1 MTPPILK
8 RFLIAFEQHKLL
20 GLFIFL
26 LSLGISGIVAL
37 QPAPPTPK
45 TTYKASGQL
54 SYSNPPPLFTST
66 GEQLQQ
72 AGRQIN
78 VDILLGPD
86 TQERIKRKL
95 AIDNSQLKQIIEK
108 KLKINLPEGEPTPL
122 INLDYSDANSPEEAV
137 NIIGVFMQEMVE
149 QSRLLNTSQLRSRVD
164 ALKKRLQEVQGEL
177 ANAEEKFYRFLSQE
191 GTGLLAIQD
200 GSLFSGITGSQ
211 QQQRQLKLILEEID
225 GQISSI
231 VEQLGLNPEE
241 AYTAAA
247 LSADPILISLRSQ
260 ILEIENQLKFNEKDL
275 RPEHPTIVALLK
287 QQQTVEQLFQERATE
302 VLGGDGKYKP
312 LPSQLRQDSSLDPA
326 RQQLANTLVTLKT
339 QRKGIERQLNLVQN
353 TEQELR
359 QQYEQFPEQQLEQA
373 RLVQEVETQR
383 ALYQTILTALVDAQS
398 AETETTSS
406 FAIAQAPVVQQVLPT
421 TFAAT
426 NRLLILAAGAG
437 IGLVAAAGTIFLLAT
452 LDDRLYT
459 AKEIREFL
467 GEREVSILGQ
477 LPYVVCFDLTG
488 RETPILIDL
497 DSGYLSFYE
506 RLRSNLRRFAPP
518 SAKVILITSVSADE
532 GKSVTAYNL
541 AIASAY
547 AGKRTLLLEA
557 DLRSPSNTDL
567 IQAELDLD
575 SEAAREPLNYYA
587 ARSDAVRLVPG
598 IANLYVVPSP
608 GPLRQVPAVI
618 ESNEFRRLLEDAR
631 GRFDLVIVDS
641 PCLSKYNDA
650 LLIESLTDGIVLV
663 TRPGITQ
670 GSMLRETIDQF
681 TETDIPLIGAVINDL
696 EQVVTVPDL
705 QSQELLKTESK
716 NTDNQIGSPI

>member
-26 LSLGISGIVAL
+26 LSLGISGIFAL

-72 AGRQIN
+72 AGRKIN
-78 VDILLGPD
+78 VDILLGPT
-86 TQERIKRKL
+86 TQERVKRKL
-95 AIDNSQLKQIIEK
+95 ALDNSQLKQIIEK
-108 KLKINLPEGEPTPL
+108 KLEINVPEGEQNTL
-122 INLDYSDANSPEEAV
+122 ITLNYKDANTPEEAV
-137 NIIGVFMQEMVE
+137 KVLGIFMQEMVE
-149 QSRLLNTSQLRSRVD
+149 QSRLLNTSQLTGRVD
-164 ALKKRLQEVQGEL
+164 ALKGRLQEVQGEL
-177 ANAEEKFYRFLSQE
+177 ANAEEAFYRFLSKA
-191 GTGLLAIQD
+191 GADLLAVQD
-200 GSLFSGITGSQ
+200 GSLFSGITGSK
-211 QQQRQLKLILEEID
+211 QQQRQLKLILDEID
-225 GQISSI
+225 GQINSI
-231 VEQLGLNPEE
+231 VEQLGLNPQE

-260 ILEIENQLKFNEKDL
+260 ILEIESQLKLNQKDL
-275 RPEHPTIVALLK
+275 RPEHPTIVGLRK

-326 RQQLANTLVTLKT
+326 RQQLANTLVTLQT
-339 QRKGIERQLNLVQN
+339 QREGIQRQLNSVVN
-353 TEQELR
+353 NEQELR

-373 RLVQEVETQR
+373 RLVQEVETKK

-398 AETETTSS
+398 AEAETTSS
-406 FAIAQAPVVQQVLPT
+406 FAIAQAPVVQEVTPT
-421 TFAAT
+421 KLIAT

-459 AKEIREFL
+459 AKEIRDLL

-477 LPYVVCFDLTG
+477 LPYVACFDLSG
-488 RETPILIDL
+488 KETPILIDI
-497 DSGYLSFYE
+497 DSGYLGFYE
-506 RLRSNLRRFAPP
+506 RIRSNLRRFAPQ
-518 SAKVILITSVSADE
+518 SAKVILITSVNSDE

-541 AIASAY
+541 AIASAH

-557 DLRSPSNTDL
+557 DLRSPSNAEL
-567 IQAELDLD
+567 IQVELDR
-575 SEAAREPLNYYA
+575 EATGEPLNYYSN
-587 ARSDAVRLVPG
+587 RSDAIRLVPA
-598 IANLYVVPSP
+598 IANLYLVPSP

-618 ESNEFRRLLEDAR
+618 ESNEFRRLIEDAR
-631 GRFDLVIVDS
+631 GRFDLVIIDS
-641 PCLSKYNDA
+641 PSLSKYNDA
-650 LLIESLTDGIVLV
+650 LLVESLSDGIVLV

-670 GSMLRETIDQF
+670 GSMLGETIDQF

-696 EQVVTVPDL
+696 EQVVTIPDL
-705 QSQELLKTESK
+705 QSQELLKTQSH
-716 NTDNQIGSPI
+716 TIDNQLGSQI